1 MSEQSPSNSL
11 TGVAGKDD
19 QDTREREV
27 ADYLHAHPDFF
38 ERHLD
43 LLEELKVPHPSGSA
57 ISLVERQVE
66 RLRHEN
72 MKVKGKLLQMVENAR
87 DNERINGRMQALAMA
102 LMEADGLDEVV
113 ITIDDVFRNDF
124 NADAV
129 SLKLLAN
136 KAIESEGIN
145 TPLVAANDR
154 GFSSLRRFVE
164 RRKPDCERLNDEE
177 RGYLFGEQGPT
188 IGSSVVIPLHGSG
201 DYGLLVVGSED
212 QDRFHPGMG
221 TLYLERMGEL
231 VSRALRRHIG

>member
-1 MSEQSPSNSL
+1 MSEQSQPR
-11 TGVAGKDD
+11 GDGGEE
-19 QDTREREV
+19 RERVV

-43 LLEELKVPHPSGSA
+43 LLEELKVPHPSGVA
-57 ISLVERQVE
+57 ISLIERQVE

-72 MKVKGKLLQMVENAR
+72 LKVKAKLLQMVENAR
-87 DNERINGRMQALAMA
+87 ENERINDRMQALAMA

-136 KAIESEGIN
+136 EGIVADAVN
-145 TPLVAANDR
+145 TPLVAAGDG
-154 GFSSLRRFVE
+154 GFATLRRFVE
-164 RRKPDCERLNDEE
+164 RRKPDVERLNDAE
-177 RGYLFGEQGPT
+177 RDYLFGEQGAR
-188 IGSSVVIPLHGSG
+188 IGSSVVIPLHGGS

-212 QDRFHPGMG
+212 KERFHPGMG